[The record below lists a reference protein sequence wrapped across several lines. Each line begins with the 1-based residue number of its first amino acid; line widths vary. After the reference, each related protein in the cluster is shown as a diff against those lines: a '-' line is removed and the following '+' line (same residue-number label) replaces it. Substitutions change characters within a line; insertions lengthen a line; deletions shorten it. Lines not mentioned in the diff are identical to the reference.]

1 MAKPLDLMQGTVDI
15 LILRALA
22 WGPNH
27 GYGVSQMIRERTAGT
42 LDIEDAPLY
51 KGLHRLEQEGSVAAA
66 WGLSENNRRARFYRL
81 TPAGRNRLRAESADW
96 KRYAAAVSL
105 VLDSQS

>member
-1 MAKPLDLMQGTVDI
+1 MGKPLDLMQGTVGI

-27 GYGVSQMIRERTAGT
+27 GYGVSQMIRERSAGT

-51 KGLHRLEQEGSVAAA
+51 KALHRLEQDGLVAAT

-81 TPAGRNRLRAESADW
+81 TPAGRQRLRAESADW
-96 KRYAAAVSL
+96 KRYSAAVSL
-105 VLDSQS
+105 ILDTQ